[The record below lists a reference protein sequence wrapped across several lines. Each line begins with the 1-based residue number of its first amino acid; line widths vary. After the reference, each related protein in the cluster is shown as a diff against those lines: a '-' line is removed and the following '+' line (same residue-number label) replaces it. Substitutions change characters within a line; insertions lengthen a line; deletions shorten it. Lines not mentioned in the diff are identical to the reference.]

1 MKPGIPIGSALP
13 PRRDSLVEAAATP
26 LSNSLDAIVAPK
38 ARDRLL
44 ELIEREQLPSDV
56 RTTLNGALS
65 GDLRAQQLLF
75 QAMIDTW
82 PRLQKNLTEVF
93 REVKKAPW
101 QFDPFSVRG
110 AEAGYSAV
118 EKAEL
123 AEDAFWSM
131 SPRIARGE
139 KGGKG
144 IIEQLAYGYF
154 AGHQVLE
161 IRWEEREGNIAP
173 RAGKVI
179 PPRFYGYPYDDRD
192 EDQEDRLMFNRDG
205 GFSGY
210 EYEDFP
216 EHKFLLAIN
225 GGHPG
230 HPTVAAP
237 LRALAQYWLAAVYGL
252 KWLMD
257 FSQKF
262 GIPFRWATFAD
273 PNSKSEVAQM
283 MQQIG
288 SGGWGVFPTG
298 TELNV
303 HDATKAASAVP
314 QKELIELADRQCD
327 TFILGQTLTTDVGDS
342 GSRALGDV
350 HQDVRMDVMQGVVD
364 FVADILNEQ
373 FLPSLIELNYGEAKE
388 VPTICAKFEKPRDE
402 EAMARRDK
410 ELFVS
415 LGLPVETSW
424 LYERHGVPIP
434 DPDSDDLFQPK
445 SHGVQGDP
453 ATGGQQ
459 PPEEPSHETKARLEA
474 SDNRTQSAIS
484 TIDQLS
490 ANVLEDL
497 TGVTK
502 EWLSPV
508 RPFFERLAALA
519 MSKTV
524 SDEDFAEA
532 LEKAQRELPELFDRF
547 NTEVLQESLER
558 AIGSAMIA
566 GSVRRYE
573 EDDDA

>member
-1 MKPGIPIGSALP
+1 
-13 PRRDSLVEAAATP
+13 
-26 LSNSLDAIVAPK
+26 
-38 ARDRLL
+38 
-44 ELIEREQLPSDV
+44 
-56 RTTLNGALS
+56 
-65 GDLRAQQLLF
+65 
-75 QAMIDTW
+75 
-82 PRLQKNLTEVF
+82 
-93 REVKKAPW
+93 
-101 QFDPFSVRG
+101 
-110 AEAGYSAV
+110 
-118 EKAEL
+118 
-123 AEDAFWSM
+123 M
-131 SPRIARGE
+131 SPVIALGE
-139 KGGKG
+139 KGGQG

-154 AGHQVLE
+154 AGHQVIE
-161 IRWEEREGNIAP
+161 IRWEGREIGIVP
-173 RAGKVI
+173 RAGKVV

-192 EDQEDRLMFNRDG
+192 EDKEDRLMFNPEG
-205 GFSGY
+205 GLMGY
-210 EYEDFP
+210 DYVDFP

-237 LRALAQYWLAAVYGL
+237 LRALTGYWLAAVYGL

-273 PNSKSEVAQM
+273 PNDKSLVAQM

-288 SGGWGVFPTG
+288 SGGWGVFPQG
-298 TELNV
+298 TKLEL

-314 QKELIELADRQCD
+314 QKELIEMADRQCD

-350 HQDVRMDVMQGVVD
+350 HQGVRMDVMQGVTD

-373 FLPSLIELNYGEAKE
+373 FLPSLIELNYGEASE
-388 VPTICAKFEKPRDE
+388 VPTISAKFEKPKDE

-415 LGLPVETSW
+415 LGLPVEKSW
-424 LYERHGVPIP
+424 LYERHAVPVP
-434 DPDSDDLFQPK
+434 DPESDDLFQPG
-445 SHGVQGDP
+445 SHGAQGEP
-453 ATGGQQ
+453 ATEGEK
-459 PPEEPSHETKARLEA
+459 PPEEEPSHETKARLEA

-502 EWLSPV
+502 EWLGPV

-519 MSKTV
+519 MSKNVT
-524 SDEDFAEA
+524 DEDFADA
-532 LEKAQRELPELFDRF
+532 LEKAQRELPELFDRL
-547 NTEVLQESLER
+547 NVGVLEDSLHK
-558 AIGSAMIA
+558 AIGTAMIA
-566 GSVRRYE
+566 GSVQRYE
-573 EDDDA
+573 RREDA